1 MSASIPETHLD
12 LVEKPLVASLAT
24 VMPDGQ
30 PQTTLIWF
38 EFDGAKVLFTTGR
51 GTQKEKN
58 ILLDP
63 RISLLARDPD
73 NPYRY
78 LEIRGTVESIHEAGA
93 MAQLNRLAQRYTGQ
107 PTYYGHVVPAEDE
120 GKTVHLLC
128 QVKPTRVVAVG

>member
-1 MSASIPETHLD
+1 MSVSIPDTHID
-12 LVEKPLVASLAT
+12 LVAAPLVISLAT

-38 EFDGAKVLFTTGR
+38 EFDGEKVRFTTSR

-63 RISLLARDPD
+63 RVSLLVRDPE

-78 LEIRGTVESIHEAGA
+78 LEIRGTVASMNEAGA
-93 MAQLNRLAQRYTGQ
+93 LDQLNRLAQRYTGH

>member
-1 MSASIPETHLD
+1 MSVAIPETHVD

-24 VMPDGQ
+24 AMPDGQ

-63 RISLLARDPD
+63 RVSLLARDPD

-78 LEIRGTVESIHEAGA
+78 LEIRGTVESINEAGA
-93 MAQLNRLAQRYTGQ
+93 MEQLNQLAQRYTGH
-107 PTYYGHVVPAEDE
+107 PMFTETDIFLSLSE
-120 GKTVHLLC
+120 LI
-128 QVKPTRVVAVG
+128 KP

>member
-1 MSASIPETHLD
+1 MSVSIPDTHID
-12 LVEKPLVASLAT
+12 LVAAPLVISLAT

-38 EFDGAKVLFTTGR
+38 EFDGEKVRFTTSR

-63 RISLLARDPD
+63 RVSLLVRDPE

-78 LEIRGTVESIHEAGA
+78 LEIRGTVDSMNEAGA
-93 MAQLNRLAQRYTGQ
+93 LDQLNRLAQRYTGH
-107 PTYYGHVVPAEDE
+107 PLFTETDIFLSLSELMVGHNI
-120 GKTVHLLC
+120 
-128 QVKPTRVVAVG
+128 